1 MIIKFDP
8 TKTKTKTT
16 ITITK
21 TKTNTLINYQIIKFD
36 PEYPYKHTNL
46 PYFSLSS
53 LIAVVSRSEVDL
65 SDAELPDKD
74 VKILEIL
81 ARK

>member
-1 MIIKFDP
+1 MGNMV
-8 TKTKTKTT
+8 
-16 ITITK
+16 ITINGNKEVTSF
-21 TKTNTLINYQIIKFD
+21 L
-36 PEYPYKHTNL
+36 
-46 PYFSLSS
+46 
-53 LIAVVSRSEVDL
+53 ARSEVDL

>member
-1 MIIKFDP
+1 MSFQILKPVIPNIK
-8 TKTKTKTT
+8 TCR
-16 ITITK
+16 
-21 TKTNTLINYQIIKFD
+21 
-36 PEYPYKHTNL
+36 
-46 PYFSLSS
+46 
-53 LIAVVSRSEVDL
+53 SRSEVDL

>member
-1 MIIKFDP
+1 MSNASEENGK
-8 TKTKTKTT
+8 
-16 ITITK
+16 
-21 TKTNTLINYQIIKFD
+21 NTFLL
-36 PEYPYKHTNL
+36 T
-46 PYFSLSS
+46 
-53 LIAVVSRSEVDL
+53 RSEVDL

>member
-1 MIIKFDP
+1 MTLIKASRPGSMIIKFDP

-36 PEYPYKHTNL
+36 PEYPYKTH
-46 PYFSLSS
+46 
-53 LIAVVSRSEVDL
+53 
-65 SDAELPDKD
+65 
-74 VKILEIL
+74 
-81 ARK
+81 

>member
-1 MIIKFDP
+1 MSN
-8 TKTKTKTT
+8 
-16 ITITK
+16 IT
-21 TKTNTLINYQIIKFD
+21 
-36 PEYPYKHTNL
+36 
-46 PYFSLSS
+46 
-53 LIAVVSRSEVDL
+53 VVVVFRSEVDL